1 MPKIKSISLIL
12 GVLIMSFLIGYLVLA
27 WTEPSVA
34 PPGCLAGQPGCDAP
48 INAGPTDQTKQ
59 GALIIGGGVTAPV
72 FKDSGD
78 TTYFIDPAGQ
88 AVTNYSAILKGNVG
102 IGTTEPNAKLHVADG
117 SVLFSGNIGGT
128 PVSGAG
134 RRLMWIPANG
144 GAFRVGYVSGTQ
156 WDDANIG
163 SYSVAMGVDPLAS
176 GYSSIALGYNS
187 SATGY
192 ESAALGGWSPIASG
206 DYSLAFGYG
215 PIASGNYSLAFGRWV
230 TAGPSAHTYVLG
242 QGVEFD
248 ARLVNNV
255 TSSLMVGFNS
265 NIPTLFVGPSSGVG
279 TTGNVG
285 IGTTSPTSKLQVVGL
300 PEYADNAA
308 AIAGGLTIG
317 AFYRTGDILKVVH

>member
-1 MPKIKSISLIL
+1 MSKTKSFALIL
-12 GVLIMSFLIGYLVLA
+12 GVLIMSFLVGYLVFA
-27 WTEPSVA
+27 WVEAPQA
-34 PPGCLAGQPGCDAP
+34 PPGCPAGYPGCDAP
-48 INAGPTDQTKQ
+48 LNVSSTPQSKPARLTFTEFYDYNNTAYYINPDGQS
-59 GALIIGGGVTAPV
+59 V
-72 FKDSGD
+72 F
-78 TTYFIDPAGQ
+78 A
-88 AVTNYSAILKGNVG
+88 GNVG